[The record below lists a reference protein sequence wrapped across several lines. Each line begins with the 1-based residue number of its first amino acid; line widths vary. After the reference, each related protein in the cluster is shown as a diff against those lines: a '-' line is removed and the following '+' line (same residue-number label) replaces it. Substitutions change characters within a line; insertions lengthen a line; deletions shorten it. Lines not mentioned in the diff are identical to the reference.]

1 MDGLQPYLHW
11 RLERFSSC
19 SLTGNILL
27 LLASFAMVDST
38 TFYYAGVSDQ
48 LETAPHKVFALGCTS
63 RWYGC
68 ITDGNIQTFLDL
80 EILIG
85 QSWVHCNKIEN
96 SGSKAATEVPPF
108 AWTERPQQ

>member
-1 MDGLQPYLHW
+1 
-11 RLERFSSC
+11 
-19 SLTGNILL
+19 
-27 LLASFAMVDST
+27 MVDST

-85 QSWVHCNKIEN
+85 QIL
-96 SGSKAATEVPPF
+96 GAL
-108 AWTERPQQ
+108 QQDREQRL